1 MTSHYRASLPLSAVL
16 RSHPFLAILA
26 LCVSLASTSVGA
38 VPAEAPAPHQFPGP
52 WGPTDSSGIDSSL
65 VRVEDFGERRIRL
78 HIRSAAMRQV
88 IAVDVLVGSGR
99 APRPTIY
106 LLDGVDGGPTSGWLT
121 KGSAEEF
128 FADKPVDVVLTTGG
142 TGSIYT
148 DWVRTDAALGLN
160 RWETFLTEELPPIV
174 EPYLGS
180 TGRRAAAGVSMG
192 AQAAVM
198 LAQRN
203 PGFYA
208 GVAGFSG
215 CYSTSDQ
222 MGRAITTLTVASRGG
237 NPENLWGPPT
247 SPEWAAHDS
256 VVGAERLRGTQIFLS
271 AAPGSPSAAAYAAAQ
286 EYPEILTVM
295 LGGGSLLEAGA
306 RVCTERLAGRL
317 AELDIPARIEYL
329 PEGMHAWPDFH
340 EQLSRSW
347 PSVAAALRVPV

>member
-1 MTSHYRASLPLSAVL
+1 MRYEIPVAVT
-16 RSHPFLAILA
+16 ILA
-26 LCVSLASTSVGA
+26 LCASLASTPVGA
-38 VPAEAPAPHQFPGP
+38 VPGDEPVPHQFSGPGWTTDSP
-52 WGPTDSSGIDSSL
+52 GTDSSLI
-65 VRVEDFGERRIRL
+65 RVENFGERRIRL
-78 HIRSAAMRQV
+78 HIGSASMQRV
-88 IAVDVLVGSGR
+88 VPVDVLVGSGS

-142 TGSIYT
+142 TGSMYT

-180 TGRRAAAGVSMG
+180 TGRRVAAGVSMG

-198 LAQRN
+198 LAQRH

-222 MGRAITTLTVASRGG
+222 LGQAITTLTVASRGG
-237 NPENLWGPPT
+237 NPENLWGPPA

-256 VVGAERLRGTQIFLS
+256 VLGAEQLRGTHIFLS
-271 AAPGSPSAAAYAAAQ
+271 VAPGTPSAAASAAVP
-286 EYPEILTVM
+286 EHPEILTVM

-306 RVCTERLAGRL
+306 RICTERLAGRL
-317 AELDIPARIEYL
+317 AELDIPATVEYL
-329 PEGMHAWPDFH
+329 PEGMHSWPGFR
-340 EQLSRSW
+340 EQLFRSW